1 MESGKYYTPEL
12 EEFHIGFQFEYN
24 SEIFEDWKKCDNADL
39 EDCYHA
45 IQDISQNLET
55 KYRVKILDK
64 EDIESLGFE
73 EVESGIYMKDKTK
86 FVKYVLDTRSS
97 RFSIRNSIYN
107 ECWFYGT
114 IKNKSELI
122 RILKQLQIE

>member
-1 MESGKYYTPEL
+1 MENKYYTPEINEFYVGFEYEEL
-12 EEFHIGFQFEYN
+12 EEVENNNQTWNKYQVEKSDYLGNYN
-24 SEIFEDWKKCDNADL
+24 NSLALNEI
-39 EDCYHA
+39 
-45 IQDISQNLET
+45 
-55 KYRVKILDK
+55 RVKILDK

-122 RILKQLQIE
+122 RILKQLHID